1 MVRRQ
6 DNNTRTE
13 FPLTRWSLSPVILGL
28 VVGALA
34 GPVGLRLLE
43 PHIPEDTGLIES
55 VSQVALLLS
64 LFCVGL
70 RLRVPF
76 EWRAWRMSVRLCT
89 VTLLATAL
97 LAGALAHVLFDFGLI
112 EALLLGIV
120 LAPTDAV
127 LASDIHVPAE
137 GELDSPPVALA
148 AEGAMTSGLAAPLV
162 ALTLA
167 FIGVGEGEATSGTP
181 VWPVL
186 ELLWS
191 LVGGVASG
199 WLIGAGM
206 SRWIRMLDTD
216 RHGDFLEEMIVF
228 ATAALAYTCALA
240 LRTEGLLAVF
250 AAGLA
255 LSHGGRIRRSVR
267 RYSLGP
273 RVLKLAGRVER
284 LAVVVVM
291 VLLGALVAGVEFHI
305 RRVLFALALLV
316 LLRPLAVRLGL
327 GGLSMPPSQRRT
339 LEWFGAR
346 GAASLYCLA
355 LAINHGLSSPL
366 ARELAA
372 ITLVF
377 IVTSIVFSAVSALSL
392 RRASPG
398 AVDL

>member
-1 MVRRQ
+1 MRRQ
-6 DNNTRTE
+6 DNHTRTE

-28 VVGALA
+28 AVGLLA
-34 GPVGLRLLE
+34 GPVGLRVLE
-43 PHIPEDTGLIES
+43 PHVAEDSPLIES
-55 VSQVALLLS
+55 VSQTTLLVS

-70 RLRVPF
+70 RLRIPF
-76 EWRAWRMSVRLCT
+76 EWAPWRMPVRLAT
-89 VTLLATAL
+89 ITLAATAL
-97 LAGALAHVLFDFGLI
+97 LTAAAAHVLLGFGLL
-112 EALLLGIV
+112 EAVLLGVV
-120 LAPTDAV
+120 LVPTDAV
-127 LASDIHVPAE
+127 LASDIHVPVEAE
-137 GELDSPPVALA
+137 ADSAATVLA
-148 AEGAMTSGLAAPLV
+148 AEGAITSALAAPLATFV
-162 ALTLA
+162 LA
-167 FIGVGEGEATSGTP
+167 FIGVEDASEAAALP
-181 VWPVL
+181 LLQLVWSVA
-186 ELLWS
+186 
-191 LVGGVASG
+191 GGIAVG
-199 WLIGAGM
+199 WLIGVAM

-216 RHGDFLEEMIVF
+216 RQGDFLEEMIVF

-240 LRTEGLLAVF
+240 VRTEGLLAVL

-255 LSHGGRIRRSVR
+255 LSHGGRLRRSVR
-267 RYSLGP
+267 RYTLGP

-284 LAVVVVM
+284 LAAVLVM
-291 VLLGALVAGVEFHI
+291 VLLGALIASVDLHL
-305 RRVLFALALLV
+305 RDVLFALALLV

-327 GGLSMPPSQRRT
+327 GGLAVPVVQRRP

-355 LAINHGLSSPL
+355 VAINHGLGAPV